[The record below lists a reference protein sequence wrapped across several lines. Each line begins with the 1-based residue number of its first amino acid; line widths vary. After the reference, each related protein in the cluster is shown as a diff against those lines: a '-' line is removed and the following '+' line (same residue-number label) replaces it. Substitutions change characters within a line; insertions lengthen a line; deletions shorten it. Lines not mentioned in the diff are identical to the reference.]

1 MTGSDGPGRIGKIR
15 EDPVD
20 PRRLSPRERYR
31 LLTSLIVPRP
41 IGWISTRSGSGVPN
55 LAPYSFFNAISA
67 SPPLVAVS
75 INQRR
80 GELKDTLRNI
90 RETGAF
96 CVNVVSTELLEA
108 MNESSA
114 EVSPEVD
121 EFALSG
127 LNPVGCDEVDAVR
140 VQESPASLECTL
152 FREVELGEAPST
164 LIIGEVKV
172 IHLASRL
179 RVDPESW
186 AVDPTSLNPVGRL
199 GGDGY
204 TLLGRIRTLPRP

>member
-1 MTGSDGPGRIGKIR
+1 MTGSEGPVRIEKTP
-15 EDPVD
+15 ENPVD
-20 PRRLSPRERYR
+20 PRRLSPQERYR

-41 IGWISTRSGSGVPN
+41 IGWISTKSGSGVPN

-80 GELKDTLRNI
+80 GEPKDTLRNI

-96 CVNVVSTELLEA
+96 CVNVVSAELLEA

-114 EVSPEVD
+114 EVAPEVD
-121 EFALSG
+121 EFTLSG
-127 LNPVGCDEVDAVR
+127 LTSVECDEVDAVR
-140 VQESPASLECTL
+140 VGESPASLECAL
-152 FREVELGEAPST
+152 FREVELGEASST

-172 IHLASRL
+172 IHLASGL
-179 RVDPESW
+179 KVDPESG
-186 AVDPTSLNPVGRL
+186 AVDPTSLAPVGRL
-199 GGDGY
+199 GGNGY
-204 TLLGRIRTLPRP
+204 TLLGQIRTLPRP

>member
-1 MTGSDGPGRIGKIR
+1 MMGSEGPARIEETPGNS
-15 EDPVD
+15 VD
-20 PRRLSPRERYR
+20 PRRLSLQERYR

-67 SPPLVAVS
+67 SPPLVVVS

-80 GELKDTLRNI
+80 GEPKDTLRNI

-96 CVNVVSTELLEA
+96 CVNVVSVELLEA

-127 LNPVGCDEVDAVR
+127 LTSVACDEVDAVR
-140 VQESPASLECTL
+140 VGESPASLECAL
-152 FREVELGEAPST
+152 FREVELGEATST

-172 IHLASRL
+172 IHLAAGL
-179 RVDPESW
+179 KVDPESW
-186 AVDPTSLNPVGRL
+186 AVDPTSLDPVGRL
-199 GGDGY
+199 GGNGY
-204 TLLGRIRTLPRP
+204 TLLGQIRTLPRP